1 MNNLEK
7 KESAFTRIIE
17 ALWINI
23 NSLYDLAD
31 VNDIDDAR
39 LLCEQLD
46 DKVSS
51 IYANLQES
59 I

>member
-1 MNNLEK
+1 MNTLQK
-7 KESAFTRIIE
+7 KELAFTRIIE
-17 ALWINI
+17 ALRINI

-31 VNDIDDAR
+31 ANDIDDAR

-51 IYANLQES
+51 IYYQLN
-59 I
+59 IK

>member
-1 MNNLEK
+1 MNNLEN